1 MRFYSFGL
9 TVGLACLHGFLLAPW
24 LASFDTPVAT
34 EVNVAICIFALG
46 AVLLHGYLVFKAGPA
61 VDHAAIVAELR
72 PLPLEDNAVAARAH
86 AQAVADLTEP
96 VDAGPH
102 DDHLFDAVAYGMG
115 VMKISVNRAGPM
127 LETISYKDLFKP
139 EDMDIVE
146 ARRARLWSVLQCPDE
161 ITMPCIDEV
170 LRVDMAKPGSVG
182 SVRLI
187 LDRQWKDLAG
197 AIHVDMA
204 TPGAD
209 RTVVAFLDRQ
219 HHAHYHAFPFKMKK
233 QRHGGARK
241 RAQQRRAAGVQ
252 VQVQVQAA
260 AKALTK
266 PGTLVLRPRVF
277 DMAKLLL
284 QLQAVTAIASGRGKG
299 AAV

>member
-9 TVGLACLHGFLLAPW
+9 TVGLACLHAFLLAPW

-34 EVNVAICIFALG
+34 EFNVAICIFALG
-46 AVLLHGYLVFKAGPA
+46 AVLLHGYLVYQAGPA
-61 VDHAAIVAELR
+61 VNPAAIAAEIHACQ
-72 PLPLEDNAVAARAH
+72 LEDTAAAARVHAH
-86 AQAVADLTEP
+86 AVADLTAP

-102 DDHLFDAVAYGMG
+102 HDHLLDAVAYGMAG
-115 VMKISVNRAGPM
+115 MKISVNGAGPM
-127 LETISYKDLFKP
+127 LEAISYKDLFKP

-146 ARRARLWSVLQCPDE
+146 ARRARLWSLLQCPDE

-170 LRVDMAKPGSVG
+170 LRVDMAKPGSAG

-187 LDRQWKDLAG
+187 LDRQWTDLAG
-197 AIHVDMA
+197 VIHIDKA

-209 RTVVAFLDRQ
+209 RTVVAFLGRQ
-219 HHAHYHAFPFKMKK
+219 HHAHYHAIPFKMKK

-241 RAQQRRAAGVQ
+241 RAQQRRAAGA
-252 VQVQVQAA
+252 QVQAA

-266 PGTLVLRPRVF
+266 PGTLVLRPRLF

-284 QLQAVTAIASGRGKG
+284 QLQVVKAIASGRTTGV
-299 AAV
+299 AV